1 VDIHNSLEII
11 DTLTEFA
18 AATQAA
24 KNDGHVT
31 WWDAP
36 KFLALVPSARKALD
50 DSEQIALELADLN
63 DLEAKILVSRLL
75 KLVTLLT
82 GVALPLPSAP

>member
-1 VDIHNSLEII
+1 MDIHNSIEII

-18 AATQAA
+18 AAIQAA

-36 KFLALVPSARKALD
+36 KFVALLPSARKALD

-63 DLEAKILVSRLL
+63 DVEAKVLVFRLL

-82 GVALPLPSAP
+82 GITLPLPSAP